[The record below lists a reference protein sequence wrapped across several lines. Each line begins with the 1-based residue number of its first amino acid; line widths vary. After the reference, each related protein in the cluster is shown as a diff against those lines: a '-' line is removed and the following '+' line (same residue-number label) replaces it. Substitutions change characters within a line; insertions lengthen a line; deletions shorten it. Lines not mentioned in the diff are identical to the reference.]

1 MPNAE
6 CRMPS
11 LVATRSRP
19 LPVIV
24 RRQLSR
30 AVVIPHLPT
39 SLPPPPPTTADAPS
53 RSSPSATALAVPPPR
68 ELSLSRRSPFGIA
81 VVGTAA
87 AADAYDD
94 GDRIPS
100 SAAATIIVATKPS
113 SPPPPPISSSSLSC
127 LRQSAVTATV
137 SCLADTL
144 VISRK

>member
-1 MPNAE
+1 
-6 CRMPS
+6 MPS

-30 AVVIPHLPT
+30 AVVVPHLPT
-39 SLPPPPPTTADAPS
+39 SLPPPPPTAADAPG
-53 RSSPSATALAVPPPR
+53 RSSPSAATLAVPPPR

-100 SAAATIIVATKPS
+100 SGAATIIVATKPS

-144 VISRK
+144 VISRN